1 MLAGSVFRPEKT
13 KKIAAN
19 RSLSGENRVWAPSAT
34 LRRSAARSS
43 AADRTAA
50 PAAYAGRHDPL
61 REGTGRHRLTFR
73 GLCLRGTGHG
83 RNGRAAMR

>member
-1 MLAGSVFRPEKT
+1 MPAGLVFKPKKT

-34 LRRSAARSS
+34 LRRSAARSYD
-43 AADRTAA
+43 AGRTAA
-50 PAAYAGRHDPL
+50 PAGRHDLL

-73 GLCLRGTGHG
+73 ALCLRGTGHG
-83 RNGRAAMR
+83 RNGLAAMR